1 MIDGLG
7 ATLRFLIAYAR
18 TGWPPG
24 HGIPAR
30 VLAEIDRREAA
41 AERTIGW
48 VQLGIVSFFVLLYA
62 VAPRAEGAAGEN
74 FVPMTLAAYVAF
86 TLFRVGLSYRITI
99 PSWFLVISMVVD
111 VALLCGLIFSFHI
124 QYGQPAAFYLKA
136 PTMIYFFIFIS
147 LRVLRFDPRYVLT
160 AGMIAVAGWMAMV
173 AYALT
178 SDMGEMAITR
188 NYVDYLTSNMIL
200 IGAEIDKLLTLVG
213 VTLILSFAQFRARKV
228 LLDAIQNR
236 TAADDLSQFF
246 APEVADLITQSDAQ
260 PGAGRPERRDA
271 AIMFVDVRD
280 FTRTA
285 RQMPPETVM
294 QVLACYQEAVLREI
308 EVHGGQVDK
317 FMGDGILATFGAVQ
331 ASETYAADALRAAT
345 AVVTAVTAL
354 QDRFAALGW
363 PGVLRMGAAV
373 AAGDVT
379 VGVVGAQG
387 RFEFTVIGNAV
398 NLAAKLEAANKVQ
411 GTRVLTDKAT
421 LVLAQAQGY
430 AGDVPPLRQAVA
442 IAGLSQSVDLVA
454 LA

>member
-1 MIDGLG
+1 M
-7 ATLRFLIAYAR
+7 AYAR
-18 TGWPPG
+18 TGWPPD
-24 HGIPAR
+24 HVIPAR

-41 AERTIGW
+41 AEKTIGW
-48 VQLGIVSFFVLLYA
+48 VQLAFVSFFVLLYSA
-62 VAPRAEGAAGEN
+62 APRAEGAAGAN

-86 TLFRVGLSYRITI
+86 TMFRVVLSYRITI
-99 PSWFLVISMVVD
+99 PSWFLVISMIVD

-124 QYGQPAAFYLKA
+124 QYAQPAAFYLKA

-160 AGMIAVAGWMAMV
+160 SGLIAVAGWLAMV
-173 AYALT
+173 IYALT

-200 IGAEIDKLLTLVG
+200 IGAEIDKVLTLFG
-213 VTLILSFAQFRARKV
+213 VTLILSFAQFRARNV
-228 LLDAIQNR
+228 LLDAIQGR

-246 APEVADLITQSDAQ
+246 APEVADLITQSDAL
-260 PGAGRPERRDA
+260 PGAGKPERRAA

-285 RQMPPETVM
+285 RGMPPERVM
-294 QVLACYQEAVLREI
+294 EVLACYQDTVLREI
-308 EVHGGQVDK
+308 ELHGGQVDK

-331 ASETYAADALRAAT
+331 PNETYAADGLRAAQ
-345 AVVTAVTAL
+345 AVVAAL
-354 QDRFAALGW
+354 EKMQDRFLALGW
-363 PGVLRMGAAV
+363 PGILRTGAAV

-411 GTRVLTDKAT
+411 GTRILTDGAT
-421 LVLAQAQGY
+421 FTLAQAQGY
-430 AGDVPPLRQAVA
+430 AGAVPPVREAVA

>member
-1 MIDGLG
+1 MGGLLS
-7 ATLRFLIAYAR
+7 TFRHLIAYAR
-18 TGWPPG
+18 TGWPPD
-24 HGIPAR
+24 HVIPAR

-41 AERTIGW
+41 AEHTIGW
-48 VQLGIVSFFVLLYA
+48 VQLAFVSFFVLLYSL
-62 VAPRAEGAAGEN
+62 APRAEGAAGEN
-74 FVPMTLAAYVAF
+74 FVPMTLAAYFAF
-86 TLFRVGLSYRITI
+86 TVFRVALSYRITI
-99 PSWFLVISMVVD
+99 PSWFLVISMIVD

-124 QYGQPAAFYLKA
+124 QYAQPAAFYLKA

-160 AGMIAVAGWMAMV
+160 SGLIAVGGWAAMV
-173 AYALT
+173 AYALMT
-178 SDMGEMAITR
+178 DMGEMRITR
-188 NYVDYLTSNMIL
+188 NYVEYLTSNMIL
-200 IGAEIDKLLTLVG
+200 IGAEIDKILTLVG

-228 LLDAIQNR
+228 LLDAIQSH

-246 APEVADLITQSDAQ
+246 APEVADIITQSDAQ
-260 PGAGRPERRDA
+260 PGAGRPETRMA

-285 RQMPPETVM
+285 RGMPPETVM
-294 QVLACYQEAVLREI
+294 EVLACYQDTVLREI
-308 EVHGGQVDK
+308 EVHGGRVDK

-331 ASETYAADALRAAT
+331 PSESHAADALRAAT
-345 AVVTAVTAL
+345 AVMAAL
-354 QDRFAALGW
+354 DGMQDRLRGLGW
-363 PGVLRMGAAV
+363 PGALRTGAAV
-373 AAGDVT
+373 AAGEVT

-411 GTRVLTDKAT
+411 GTCILTDGTTFA
-421 LVLAQAQGY
+421 LAQAQGY
-430 AGDVPPLRQAVA
+430 AGPVPPVRQAVA